1 MSKGSKRIYFIQ
13 VLKSDDILKC
23 YVTEYMLM
31 KQHFWI
37 AKVFL
42 RVFETFLTRFWLPT
56 HNSSQ
61 ENMQNSSIALQW
73 ENSSICLWL
82 IDRCRLTVHIV
93 ASLVYTNHTFK
104 ISSSQTMYKPFLSF
118 SLCPHAF
125 CKHPGSFM
133 QVEVE
138 ISSYGT
144 LGKIYYWPKSVLT
157 SSISV
162 SFVSLVFVCLSV
174 PRITMNTLIDLSSHL
189 KNSD

>member
-1 MSKGSKRIYFIQ
+1 MTLTS
-13 VLKSDDILKC
+13 LKIPTWNAQACQRTDCSGPHLG
-23 YVTEYMLM
+23 LGPLAPSLL
-31 KQHFWI
+31 Q
-37 AKVFL
+37 
-42 RVFETFLTRFWLPT
+42 RVDLT
-56 HNSSQ
+56 
-61 ENMQNSSIALQW
+61 
-73 ENSSICLWL
+73 
-82 IDRCRLTVHIV
+82 DRCRLTVHIV

-144 LGKIYYWPKSVLT
+144 LGKIFYWPKSVLT

-174 PRITMNTLIDLSSHL
+174 PRITMNTLILLLPHLSLTMTLMTWSV
-189 KNSD
+189 